1 MVSTDDMILAF
12 YIACGV
18 GGGCIIILF
27 ILVGVI
33 FIKLNRFMN
42 DGSNRLNSQR
52 NMMADFCYSNP
63 TIVPGEE
70 LSRRGYSMYN
80 GSDSISIQ
88 PFSVKLNDY
97 GNYQEARSKF

>member
-1 MVSTDDMILAF
+1 MDTIEDIWLRF
-12 YIACGV
+12 YITWGI
-18 GGGCIIILF
+18 GGGSIVILL

-33 FIKLNRFMN
+33 LVKLNRLTH
-42 DGSNRLNSQR
+42 DRSNRLHSQR

-80 GSDSISIQ
+80 GSDLVPSQ
-88 PFSVKLNDY
+88 PFSAKLNDY

>member
-1 MVSTDDMILAF
+1 
-12 YIACGV
+12 
-18 GGGCIIILF
+18 
-27 ILVGVI
+27 
-33 FIKLNRFMN
+33 
-42 DGSNRLNSQR
+42 
-52 NMMADFCYSNP
+52 MMAEFCYSNP

-80 GSDSISIQ
+80 GSDLTSTQ